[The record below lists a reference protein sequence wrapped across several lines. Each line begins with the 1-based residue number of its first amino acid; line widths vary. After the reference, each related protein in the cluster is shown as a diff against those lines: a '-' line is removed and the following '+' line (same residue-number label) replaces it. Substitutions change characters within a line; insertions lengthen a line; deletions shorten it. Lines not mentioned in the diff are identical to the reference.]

1 MNARLFKNASYLFL
15 LIAILYLFELKFY
28 LAWSIWWYDMV
39 LHFLSGILV
48 GIVTTLIFHKFFY
61 KKDDEFLKIF
71 VSAMV
76 SIVFVGIAWEIY
88 ELYFEMTSFS
98 DGMNYYIDTSSDL
111 FLDIVGA
118 LFGVW
123 YGLAILKKETKQ

>member
-1 MNARLFKNASYLFL
+1 
-15 LIAILYLFELKFY
+15 
-28 LAWSIWWYDMV
+28 
-39 LHFLSGILV
+39 
-48 GIVTTLIFHKFFY
+48 
-61 KKDDEFLKIF
+61 
-71 VSAMV
+71 MV

>member
-1 MNARLFKNASYLFL
+1 
-15 LIAILYLFELKFY
+15 
-28 LAWSIWWYDMV
+28 MV

-48 GIVTTLIFHKFFY
+48 GIVTTLVFHKFFH
-61 KKDDEFLKIF
+61 KKDGEFTKIF

-111 FLDIVGA
+111 FLDIVGT
-118 LFGVW
+118 LFGAW
-123 YGLAILKKETKQ
+123 YGIVVFKKETQK